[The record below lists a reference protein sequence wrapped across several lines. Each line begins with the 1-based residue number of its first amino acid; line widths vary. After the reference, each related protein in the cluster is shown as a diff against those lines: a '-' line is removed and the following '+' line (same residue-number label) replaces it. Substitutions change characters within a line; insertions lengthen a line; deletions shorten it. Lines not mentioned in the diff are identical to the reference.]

1 MFHFLQTYRKY
12 SQVNTVGY
20 FMLKLLNMLRHIGE
34 IKLYC
39 LSSVFNVLVSDQL
52 LNIILRLSV
61 LPVNIQ
67 RSSCLLNYFLYQ
79 LRL

>member
-1 MFHFLQTYRKY
+1 
-12 SQVNTVGY
+12 
-20 FMLKLLNMLRHIGE
+20 MLKLLNMLRHVGE
-34 IKLYC
+34 IKLYR
-39 LSSVFNVLVSDQL
+39 LSSIFNIFVSDQL